1 MLYSLFM
8 NLQSPTHR
16 KQLPFIPPAPR
27 VSFLFS
33 LVFLGLHFP
42 LWAQSVKPK
51 SSIKVAPNP
60 TKTQATPRIVADLDA
75 PNQVKS
81 TPLNLSEYVNPF
93 VGTGGHGHT
102 FPGAASP
109 FGMVQLSP
117 DTRIDD
123 SWDGCGGYHY
133 DDSFIY
139 GFSHTHLSGTGVS
152 DYGDVLMMPIG
163 GPRAIMPSFNPYNY
177 RSNFNHSSEVA
188 EAGYYS
194 VYLPTP
200 EVKAE
205 LTVTPHVG
213 IHRYTYYQSMGQS
226 KFTAKV
232 LIDLNHRDYVI
243 SHHMYQLDQHRIGG
257 WRQSKAWANNQWVFF
272 VIEFSQDISR
282 IITAQDG
289 RKMVVEFDMG
299 YSEGNLGSGNAT
311 VNPSKYGEGHL
322 CEIVAKVGLSFTS
335 EAAAIANLNA
345 EMMGDKSFNEYR
357 ALAKQAWNEELSK
370 IQVTS
375 DYEAQAFRVGA
386 QLVKTDLEKRKFYT
400 ALYHCMIHPSL
411 ASDVDGSYR
420 GRDQKVHR
428 VSEINPNVSRI
439 TSAKHFKVYSVFS
452 LWDTYRALHPL
463 LSIIDPD
470 RTVDFVRSFLLQY
483 QQGGKLPVW
492 ELGSCETEC
501 MIGYHSVSVIA
512 DVILKEIGVE
522 KDAKGRTVYPFDY
535 NLALEAMIHS
545 AKLKDSAF
553 LDVDGKQL
561 GYMGIENTA
570 ESVSKLLEY
579 AYDDWCI
586 ARVAYVLNKDDVA
599 KNFYARSERW
609 KNVYDEKTGFMRPR
623 VNGGW
628 LSPFDPKEVNNHF
641 TEANAWQYSMYVPHD
656 IMGMMD
662 KLGGLK
668 ATENHLDSLF
678 SADSRT
684 TGRDQADI
692 SGLIGQYAHGNEPS
706 HHMAYLYNYC
716 GKPEKTQAIVD
727 RVCKTFY
734 QDSPDGLIGN
744 EDCGQMS
751 AWYVMSAMGI
761 YAVCPGSNVYTTG
774 VPQFYEVEILR
785 EGKSPFYITRGSL
798 NTTEK
803 TAEPLMYP
811 DGTKWKEDG
820 TQGKNEKMSSKDLF
834 KIGDK
839 PWAAHQM
846 ELPKESELPTLPSI
860 NDMKGTLA
868 QRLLAL
874 NELKEQR
881 ALEMRNM
888 RKVFKA
894 AELTVSHQQLMQGD
908 GIVFGQVGDEE
919 RDNLLLKTPKQS
931 MVTGFVPVPVLEG
944 VRTFKDTMRVRV
956 SVPKGTTGVLEIHVT
971 NKEIGLDAKEMQG
984 KGGKKKGSQGSSNFN
999 NIPGMILAGEGV
1011 EIITVDADGEKPYEF
1026 LLGYDAVVS
1035 AKLVDTKVYGGLPGS
1050 NPGNVTGTSDW
1061 ATAVYNRK
1069 QNDFKVS
1076 LAEGLMPHPQYSAGG
1091 MGALVD
1097 EIEGSK
1103 EWRAGGWMGFYDQDF
1118 SAVIDMGSVKPVS
1131 EVTARFL
1138 QDSRAWILKPRHFS
1152 VATSTDGIHFT
1163 PWIQEVGMV
1172 DDWQNNET
1180 MIDAVTV
1187 QHTSGKNLAVKPVKA
1202 RYIKVFADKYG
1213 PLPEGHLGYPY
1224 QGKGYIFI
1232 DEIQVR

>member
-1 MLYSLFM
+1 M
-8 NLQSPTHR
+8 NLTILNHRSGLQTFAQSWR
-16 KQLPFIPPAPR
+16 DSLL
-27 VSFLFS
+27 VCFLF
-33 LVFLGLHFP
+33 FGLMFP
-42 LWAQSVKPK
+42 LSAQTN
-51 SSIKVAPNP
+51 SSSN
-60 TKTQATPRIVADLDA
+60 
-75 PNQVKS
+75 
-81 TPLNLSEYVNPF
+81 NLSEYVNPF

-177 RSNFNHSSEVA
+177 RSNYDHSTEVA

-194 VYLPTP
+194 VYLPAH

-213 IHRYTYYQSMGQS
+213 IHRYTYYQSLGQT

-243 SHHMYQLDQHRIGG
+243 SHRMEQLDQHRIGG
-257 WRQSKAWANNQWVFF
+257 WRQSKGWANNQWVFF

-299 YSEGNLGSGNAT
+299 YSDANLGSGNASA
-311 VNPSKYGEGHL
+311 NPSKYGEGHL
-322 CEIVAKVGLSFTS
+322 CEIVAKVGISFTS
-335 EAAAIANLNA
+335 EAGAMANLNA
-345 EMMGDKSFNEYR
+345 EMMGDKSFNDYR
-357 ALAKQAWNEELSK
+357 AMAKQAWNEELSK

-375 DYEAQAFRVGA
+375 DYEAQTFRVGA
-386 QLVKTDLEKRKFYT
+386 QSVKTDVEKRKFYT

-411 ASDVDGSYR
+411 ASDVDGRYR
-420 GRDQKVHR
+420 GRDQQVHR
-428 VSEINPNVSRI
+428 VGEIAANVVRVS
-439 TSAKHFKVYSVFS
+439 TSKHHKVYSVFS

-522 KDAKGRTVYPFDY
+522 KDVQGRSVYPFDY
-535 NLALEAMIHS
+535 SLALEAMVHS

-553 LDVDGKQL
+553 LDQQGKQL
-561 GYMGIENTA
+561 GYMGVENTA

-586 ARVAYVLNKDDVA
+586 ARVAYVLSKDDIA
-599 KNFYARSERW
+599 KTFYARSERW

-628 LSPFDPKEVNNHF
+628 LTPFDPREVNNHF

-662 KLGGLK
+662 KLGGVK

-716 GKPEKTQAIVD
+716 GKPEKAQAIVD

-734 QDSPDGLIGN
+734 KDSPDGLIGN

-774 VPQFYEVEILR
+774 VPQFYEVEIQR
-785 EGKSPFYITRGSL
+785 EGKTPFYITRGSL
-798 NTTEK
+798 SKAEK
-803 TAEPLMYP
+803 TAEPMMFQ
-811 DGTKWKEDG
+811 DGVR
-820 TQGKNEKMSSKDLF
+820 
-834 KIGDK
+834 

-846 ELPKESELPTLPSI
+846 EMPKESELPALPSI
-860 NDMKGTLA
+860 NDMKGTFA
-868 QRLLAL
+868 QRMRAL
-874 NELKEQR
+874 DEMKQQR
-881 ALEMRNM
+881 VLEMRNM

-908 GIVFGQVGDEE
+908 GIVFGQVADAD
-919 RDNLLLKTPKQS
+919 RDNLLLKTPKQT
-931 MVTGFVPVPVLEG
+931 MVTGFVSVPVLEG
-944 VRTFKDTMRVRV
+944 SRTFRDSLRVRV
-956 SVPKGTTGVLEIHVT
+956 SVPKGTNGVLVIRVMNMEMQAT
-971 NKEIGLDAKEMQG
+971 GLDI
-984 KGGKKKGSQGSSNFN
+984 GGKATGGAKKKKQKSKKGALDLNSIQGMLIF
-999 NIPGMILAGEGV
+999 GENR
-1011 EIITVDADGEKPYEF
+1011 EETITLDADGEKPYEF
-1026 LLGYDAVVS
+1026 LIGYDAVVS
-1035 AKLVDTKVYGGLPGS
+1035 AQLVDVRVYGGLPGS
-1050 NPGNVTGTSDW
+1050 NPGNVVGKSDW

-1069 QNDFKVS
+1069 ENNYKVS
-1076 LAEGLMPHPQYSAGG
+1076 LGEGVVPHPQYSAGG
-1091 MGALVD
+1091 LGALVD
-1097 EIEGSK
+1097 EIQGSI

-1118 SAVIDMGSVKPVS
+1118 SAVIDMGSVKSVS
-1131 EVTARFL
+1131 EVSARFL
-1138 QDSRAWILKPRHFS
+1138 QDSRAWILCPRHFS
-1152 VATSTDGIHFT
+1152 VMTSTDGVKFT
-1163 PWIQEVGMV
+1163 PWAQEVALK

-1180 MIDAVTV
+1180 RIDQVTIE
-1187 QHTSGKNLAVKPVKA
+1187 HTDGKAGVEPIKA
-1202 RYIKVFADKYG
+1202 RYVKVVADKYG
-1213 PLPEGHLGYPY
+1213 KLPEGHLGYPY
-1224 QGKGYIFI
+1224 NGSGYIFM
-1232 DEIQVR
+1232 DEIQIR

>member
-1 MLYSLFM
+1 M
-8 NLQSPTHR
+8 NLTILNHRSGLQTIAQSGR
-16 KQLPFIPPAPR
+16 ASLL
-27 VSFLFS
+27 VCFLF
-33 LVFLGLHFP
+33 FGLMFP
-42 LWAQSVKPK
+42 LSAQTN
-51 SSIKVAPNP
+51 SSSN
-60 TKTQATPRIVADLDA
+60 
-75 PNQVKS
+75 
-81 TPLNLSEYVNPF
+81 NLSEYVNPF

-152 DYGDVLMMPIG
+152 DYGDVLMMPTG
-163 GPRAIMPSFNPYNY
+163 GPRSIMPSFNPKNY
-177 RSNFNHSSEVA
+177 RSNYNHSSEVA

-194 VYLPTP
+194 VYLPAY
-200 EVKAE
+200 EIKAE

-213 IHRYTYYQSMGQS
+213 IHRYTYYQSFDRS

-243 SHHMYQLDQHRIGG
+243 SHRMEQLDQHRIGG

-289 RKMVVEFDMG
+289 RKMVVEFDMD
-299 YSEGNLGSGNAT
+299 YSDANSGSGNASA
-311 VNPSKYGEGHL
+311 NPPKYGEGHL
-322 CEIVAKVGLSFTS
+322 CEIVAKVGISFTS
-335 EAAAIANLNA
+335 EAGAMANLNA
-345 EMMGDKSFNEYR
+345 EMMGDKSFNDYR
-357 ALAKQAWNEELSK
+357 AMAKQAWNEELSK

-375 DYEAQAFRVGA
+375 DYEAQTFRVGA
-386 QLVKTDLEKRKFYT
+386 QSVKTDVEKRKFYT

-411 ASDVDGSYR
+411 ASDVDGRYR
-420 GRDQKVHR
+420 GRDQQVHR
-428 VSEINPNVSRI
+428 VGEIAANVVRVS
-439 TSAKHFKVYSVFS
+439 TSKHHKVYSVFS

-522 KDAKGRTVYPFDY
+522 KDVQGRPVYPFDY
-535 NLALEAMIHS
+535 SLALEAMVHS

-553 LDVDGKQL
+553 LDQQGKQL
-561 GYMGIENTA
+561 GYMGVENTA

-586 ARVAYVLNKDDVA
+586 ARVAYVLSKDDIA
-599 KNFYARSERW
+599 KTFYARSERW

-628 LSPFDPKEVNNHF
+628 LTPFDPREVNNHF

-662 KLGGLK
+662 KLGGVK

-716 GKPEKTQAIVD
+716 GKPEKAQAIVD

-734 QDSPDGLIGN
+734 KDSPDGLIGN

-774 VPQFYEVEILR
+774 VPQFYEVEIQR

-798 NTTEK
+798 NTAEK
-803 TAEPLMYP
+803 TAEPMMFQ
-811 DGTKWKEDG
+811 DGVRWKEDG
-820 TQGKNEKMSSKDLF
+820 MQGKEVKTSSNDLF
-834 KIGDK
+834 KLGDK

-846 ELPKESELPTLPSI
+846 ELPKESELPALPSI
-860 NDMKGTLA
+860 NDMKGTFA
-868 QRLLAL
+868 QRNMAL
-874 NELKEQR
+874 DEMKQQR
-881 ALEMRNM
+881 FLEIRNM

-908 GIVFGQVGDEE
+908 GIVFGQVADAD
-919 RDNLLLKTPKQS
+919 RDNLLLKTPKQT
-931 MVTGFVPVPVLEG
+931 MVTGFVSVPVLEG
-944 VRTFKDTMRVRV
+944 SRTFKDSLRVRV
-956 SVPKGTTGVLEIHVT
+956 SVPKGTNGVLVIRVM
-971 NKEIGLDAKEMQG
+971 NMEMQASG
-984 KGGKKKGSQGSSNFN
+984 VAAGGKPTGGAKKKKQTSKKGMLDMNS
-999 NIPGMILAGEGV
+999 IPGMLIFGENRE
-1011 EIITVDADGEKPYEF
+1011 EIITLDADGEKPYEF
-1026 LLGYDAVVS
+1026 LIGYDAVVS
-1035 AKLVDTKVYGGLPGS
+1035 AQLVDARVYGGLPGS
-1050 NPGNVTGTSDW
+1050 NPGNVVGKSDW

-1069 QNDFKVS
+1069 ENNYKVS
-1076 LAEGLMPHPQYSAGG
+1076 LGEGVVPHPQYSAGG
-1091 MGALVD
+1091 LGALVD
-1097 EIEGSK
+1097 EIQGSI

-1118 SAVIDMGSVKPVS
+1118 SAVIDMGSVKSVS
-1131 EVTARFL
+1131 EVSARFL
-1138 QDSRAWILKPRHFS
+1138 QDSRAWILCPRHFS
-1152 VATSTDGIHFT
+1152 VMTSTDGVKFT
-1163 PWIQEVGMV
+1163 PWAQEVALK

-1180 MIDAVTV
+1180 RIDQVTIE
-1187 QHTSGKNLAVKPVKA
+1187 HTDGKAGVKPIKA
-1202 RYIKVFADKYG
+1202 RYVKVVADKYG
-1213 PLPEGHLGYPY
+1213 KLPAGHLGYPY
-1224 QGKGYIFI
+1224 NGSGYIFM
-1232 DEIQVR
+1232 DEIQIR

>member
-1 MLYSLFM
+1 M
-8 NLQSPTHR
+8 NLTILNHRSGLQTIAQSGR
-16 KQLPFIPPAPR
+16 ASLL
-27 VSFLFS
+27 VCFLF
-33 LVFLGLHFP
+33 FGLMFP
-42 LWAQSVKPK
+42 LSAQTN
-51 SSIKVAPNP
+51 SSSN
-60 TKTQATPRIVADLDA
+60 
-75 PNQVKS
+75 
-81 TPLNLSEYVNPF
+81 NLSEYVNPF

-152 DYGDVLMMPIG
+152 DYGDVLMMPTG
-163 GPRAIMPSFNPYNY
+163 GPRSIMPSFNPKNY
-177 RSNFNHSSEVA
+177 RSNYNHSSEVA

-194 VYLPTP
+194 VYLPAY
-200 EVKAE
+200 EIKAE

-213 IHRYTYYQSMGQS
+213 IHRYTYYQSFDKS

-243 SHHMYQLDQHRIGG
+243 SHRMEQLDQHRIGG

-289 RKMVVEFDMG
+289 RKMVVEFDMD
-299 YSEGNLGSGNAT
+299 YSDANSGSGNASA
-311 VNPSKYGEGHL
+311 NPPKYGEGHL
-322 CEIVAKVGLSFTS
+322 CEIVAKVGISFTS
-335 EAAAIANLNA
+335 EAGAMANLNA
-345 EMMGDKSFNEYR
+345 EMMGDKSFNDYR
-357 ALAKQAWNEELSK
+357 AMAKQAWNEELSK

-375 DYEAQAFRVGA
+375 DYEAQTFRVGA
-386 QLVKTDLEKRKFYT
+386 QSVKTDVEKRKFYT

-411 ASDVDGSYR
+411 ASDVDGRYR
-420 GRDQKVHR
+420 GRDQQVHR
-428 VSEINPNVSRI
+428 VGEIAANVVRVS
-439 TSAKHFKVYSVFS
+439 TSKHHKVYSVFS

-522 KDAKGRTVYPFDY
+522 KDVQGRPVYPFDY
-535 NLALEAMIHS
+535 SLALEAMVHS

-553 LDVDGKQL
+553 LDQQGKQL
-561 GYMGIENTA
+561 GYMGVENTA

-586 ARVAYVLNKDDVA
+586 ARVAYVLSKDDIA
-599 KNFYARSERW
+599 KTFYARSERW

-628 LSPFDPKEVNNHF
+628 LTPFDPREVNNHF

-662 KLGGLK
+662 KLGGVK

-716 GKPEKTQAIVD
+716 GKPEKAQAIVD

-734 QDSPDGLIGN
+734 KDSPDGLIGN

-774 VPQFYEVEILR
+774 VPQFYEVEIQR

-798 NTTEK
+798 NTEEK
-803 TAEPLMYP
+803 TAEPMMFQ
-811 DGTKWKEDG
+811 DGVRWKEDG
-820 TQGKNEKMSSKDLF
+820 MQGKEVKTSSNDLF
-834 KIGDK
+834 KLGDK

-846 ELPKESELPTLPSI
+846 ELPKESELPALPSI
-860 NDMKGTLA
+860 NDMKGTFA
-868 QRLLAL
+868 QRNMAL
-874 NELKEQR
+874 DEMKQQR
-881 ALEMRNM
+881 FLEIRNM

-908 GIVFGQVGDEE
+908 GIVFGQVADAD
-919 RDNLLLKTPKQS
+919 RDNLLLKTPKQT
-931 MVTGFVPVPVLEG
+931 MVTGFVSVPVLEG
-944 VRTFKDTMRVRV
+944 SRTFKDSLRVRV
-956 SVPKGTTGVLEIHVT
+956 SVPKGTNGVLVIRVM
-971 NKEIGLDAKEMQG
+971 NMEMQASG
-984 KGGKKKGSQGSSNFN
+984 VAAGGKPTGGAKKKKQTSKKGMLDMNS
-999 NIPGMILAGEGV
+999 IPGMLIFGENRE
-1011 EIITVDADGEKPYEF
+1011 EIITLDADGEKPYEF
-1026 LLGYDAVVS
+1026 LIGYDAVVS
-1035 AKLVDTKVYGGLPGS
+1035 AQLVDARVYGGLPGS
-1050 NPGNVTGTSDW
+1050 NPGNVVGKSDW

-1069 QNDFKVS
+1069 ENNYKVS
-1076 LAEGLMPHPQYSAGG
+1076 LGEGVVPHPQYSAGG
-1091 MGALVD
+1091 LGALVD
-1097 EIEGSK
+1097 EIQGSI

-1118 SAVIDMGSVKPVS
+1118 SAVIDMGSVKSVS
-1131 EVTARFL
+1131 EVSARFL
-1138 QDSRAWILKPRHFS
+1138 QDSRAWILCPRHFS
-1152 VATSTDGIHFT
+1152 VMTSTDGVKFT
-1163 PWIQEVGMV
+1163 PWAQEVALK
-1172 DDWQNNET
+1172 DDWQSNET
-1180 MIDAVTV
+1180 RIDQVTIE
-1187 QHTSGKNLAVKPVKA
+1187 HTDGKAGVKPIKA
-1202 RYIKVFADKYG
+1202 RYVKVVADKYG
-1213 PLPEGHLGYPY
+1213 KLPAGHLGYPY
-1224 QGKGYIFI
+1224 NGSGYIFM
-1232 DEIQVR
+1232 DEIQIR

>member
-1 MLYSLFM
+1 MTQSWRASL
-8 NLQSPTHR
+8 L
-16 KQLPFIPPAPR
+16 
-27 VSFLFS
+27 VCFLF
-33 LVFLGLHFP
+33 FGLMFP
-42 LWAQSVKPK
+42 LSAQTN
-51 SSIKVAPNP
+51 SSSN
-60 TKTQATPRIVADLDA
+60 
-75 PNQVKS
+75 
-81 TPLNLSEYVNPF
+81 NLSEYVNPF

-152 DYGDVLMMPIG
+152 DFGDVLMMPIG

-177 RSNFNHSSEVA
+177 RSNFSHSTEVA

-194 VYLPTP
+194 VYLPTH

-213 IHRYTYYQSMGQS
+213 IHRYTYYQSLGQT

-257 WRQSKAWANNQWVFF
+257 WRQSKGWANNQWVFF

-299 YSEGNLGSGNAT
+299 YSDANSGSGNAST
-311 VNPSKYGEGHL
+311 NPSKYGEGHL
-322 CEIVAKVGLSFTS
+322 CEIVAKVGISFTS
-335 EAAAIANLNA
+335 EAGAMANLNA
-345 EMMGDKSFNEYR
+345 EMMGDKSFNDYR
-357 ALAKQAWNEELSK
+357 AMAKQAWNEELSK

-375 DYEAQAFRVGA
+375 DYEAQTFRVGA
-386 QLVKTDLEKRKFYT
+386 QSVKTDVEKRKFYT

-411 ASDVDGSYR
+411 ASDVDGRYR
-420 GRDQKVHR
+420 GRDQQVHR
-428 VSEINPNVSRI
+428 VGEIAANVVRVS
-439 TSAKHFKVYSVFS
+439 TSKHHKVYSVFS

-522 KDAKGRTVYPFDY
+522 MDVQGRPVYPFDY
-535 NLALEAMIHS
+535 SLALEAMVHS

-553 LDVDGKQL
+553 LDQQGKQL
-561 GYMGIENTA
+561 GYMGVENTA

-586 ARVAYVLNKDDVA
+586 ARVAYVLSKDDIA
-599 KNFYARSERW
+599 KTFYARSERW

-628 LSPFDPKEVNNHF
+628 LTPFDPKEVNNHF

-662 KLGGLK
+662 KLGGVK

-716 GKPEKTQAIVD
+716 GKPEKAQAIVD
-727 RVCKTFY
+727 KVCKTFY
-734 QDSPDGLIGN
+734 KDSPDGLIGN

-774 VPQFYEVEILR
+774 VPQFYEVEIQR

-798 NTTEK
+798 NTEEK
-803 TAEPLMYP
+803 TAEPMMYP
-811 DGTKWKEDG
+811 DG
-820 TQGKNEKMSSKDLF
+820 MR
-834 KIGDK
+834 

-846 ELPKESELPTLPSI
+846 ELPKESELPALPSI
-860 NDMKGTLA
+860 NDMKGTFAQRNRALDEMKQ
-868 QRLLAL
+868 QRLL
-874 NELKEQR
+874 EI
-881 ALEMRNM
+881 RNM

-908 GIVFGQVGDEE
+908 GIVFGQVADAD
-919 RDNLLLKTPKQS
+919 RDNLLLKTPKQT
-931 MVTGFVPVPVLEG
+931 MVTGFVSVPVLEG
-944 VRTFKDTMRVRV
+944 SRTFRDSLRVRV
-956 SVPKGTTGVLEIHVT
+956 SVPKGTNGVLVIRVT
-971 NKEIGLDAKEMQG
+971 NMEMQASRVDA
-984 KGGKKKGSQGSSNFN
+984 GGKATVGAKKKKQTSKKGALEINS
-999 NIPGMILAGEGV
+999 IPGMLIFGENRE
-1011 EIITVDADGEKPYEF
+1011 EIITLDADGEKPYEF
-1026 LLGYDAVVS
+1026 LIGYDAVVS
-1035 AKLVDTKVYGGLPGS
+1035 AQLVDVKVYGGLPGS
-1050 NPGNVTGTSDW
+1050 NPGNVVGKSDW

-1069 QNDFKVS
+1069 ENNYKVS
-1076 LAEGLMPHPQYSAGG
+1076 LGEGVVPHPQYSAGG
-1091 MGALVD
+1091 LGALVD
-1097 EIEGSK
+1097 EIQGSI

-1118 SAVIDMGSVKPVS
+1118 SAVIDMGSVKSVS
-1131 EVTARFL
+1131 EVSARFL
-1138 QDSRAWILKPRHFS
+1138 QDSRAWILCPRHFS
-1152 VATSTDGIHFT
+1152 VMTSTDGVKYT
-1163 PWIQEVGMV
+1163 PWAQEVALK

-1180 MIDAVTV
+1180 RIDQVTIE
-1187 QHTSGKNLAVKPVKA
+1187 HTDGKAGVRPIKA
-1202 RYIKVFADKYG
+1202 RYVKVVADKYG
-1213 PLPEGHLGYPY
+1213 KLPEGHLGFPY
-1224 QGKGYIFI
+1224 NGSGYIFI
-1232 DEIQVR
+1232 DEIQIR

>member
-1 MLYSLFM
+1 MS
-8 NLQSPTHR
+8 QSWR
-16 KQLPFIPPAPR
+16 ASIF
-27 VSFLFS
+27 VCFLF
-33 LVFLGLHFP
+33 FGLMFP
-42 LWAQSVKPK
+42 LSAQ
-51 SSIKVAPNP
+51 IN
-60 TKTQATPRIVADLDA
+60 
-75 PNQVKS
+75 
-81 TPLNLSEYVNPF
+81 NLSEYVNPF

-152 DYGDVLMMPIG
+152 DYGDVLMMPTG
-163 GPRAIMPSFNPYNY
+163 GPRSIMPSFNPNNY
-177 RSNFNHSSEVA
+177 RSNYNHSSEVA

-194 VYLPTP
+194 VYLPTH
-200 EVKAE
+200 EIKAE

-213 IHRYTYYQSMGQS
+213 IHRYTYYQSFDRS

-243 SHHMYQLDQHRIGG
+243 SHRMEQLDQHRIGG
-257 WRQSKAWANNQWVFF
+257 WRQSKGWANNQWVFF

-299 YSEGNLGSGNAT
+299 YSDANLGSGNASA
-311 VNPSKYGEGHL
+311 NPSKYGEGHL
-322 CEIVAKVGLSFTS
+322 CEIVAKVGISFTS
-335 EAAAIANLNA
+335 EAGAMANLNA
-345 EMMGDKSFNEYR
+345 EMMGDKSFNDYR
-357 ALAKQAWNEELSK
+357 AMAKQAWNEELSK

-375 DYEAQAFRVGA
+375 DYEAQTFRVGA
-386 QLVKTDLEKRKFYT
+386 QSVKTDIEKRKFYT

-411 ASDVDGSYR
+411 ASDVDGRYR
-420 GRDQKVHR
+420 GRDQQVHR
-428 VSEINPNVSRI
+428 VGEIAANVVRVS
-439 TSAKHFKVYSVFS
+439 TSKHHKVYSVFS

-522 KDAKGRTVYPFDY
+522 KDVQGRPVYPFDY
-535 NLALEAMIHS
+535 SLALEAMVHS

-553 LDVDGKQL
+553 LDQQGKQL
-561 GYMGIENTA
+561 GYMGVENTA

-586 ARVAYVLNKDDVA
+586 ARVAYVLSKDDIA
-599 KNFYARSERW
+599 KTFYARSERW

-628 LSPFDPKEVNNHF
+628 LTPFDPREVNNHF

-662 KLGGLK
+662 KLGGVK

-716 GKPEKTQAIVD
+716 GKPEKAQAIVD

-734 QDSPDGLIGN
+734 KDSPDGLIGN

-774 VPQFYEVEILR
+774 VPQFYEVEIQR
-785 EGKSPFYITRGSL
+785 EGKTPFYITRGSL
-798 NTTEK
+798 SKAEK
-803 TAEPLMYP
+803 TAEPMMFQ
-811 DGTKWKEDG
+811 DGVR
-820 TQGKNEKMSSKDLF
+820 
-834 KIGDK
+834 

-846 ELPKESELPTLPSI
+846 EMPKESELPALPSI
-860 NDMKGTLA
+860 NDMKGTFA
-868 QRLLAL
+868 QRMRAL
-874 NELKEQR
+874 DEMKQQR
-881 ALEMRNM
+881 VLEMRNM

-908 GIVFGQVGDEE
+908 GIVFGQVEDAD
-919 RDNLLLKTPKQS
+919 RDNLLLKTPKQT
-931 MVTGFVPVPVLEG
+931 MVTGFVSVPVLEG
-944 VRTFKDTMRVRV
+944 SRTFKDSSRVRV
-956 SVPKGTTGVLEIHVT
+956 SVPKGTNGVLVIRVT
-971 NKEIGLDAKEMQG
+971 NMEMQATGLDT
-984 KGGKKKGSQGSSNFN
+984 GGKATAGAKKKKQKSKKGMLDINS
-999 NIPGMILAGEGV
+999 IPGMLIFGENRE
-1011 EIITVDADGEKPYEF
+1011 EIITLDADGEKPYEF
-1026 LLGYDAVVS
+1026 LIGYDAVVS
-1035 AKLVDTKVYGGLPGS
+1035 AQLVDVRVYGGLPGS
-1050 NPGNVTGTSDW
+1050 NPGNVVGKSDW

-1069 QNDFKVS
+1069 ENNYKVS
-1076 LAEGLMPHPQYSAGG
+1076 LGEGVVPHPQYSAGG
-1091 MGALVD
+1091 LGALVD
-1097 EIEGSK
+1097 EIQGSI

-1118 SAVIDMGSVKPVS
+1118 SAVIDMGSVKSVS
-1131 EVTARFL
+1131 EVSARFL
-1138 QDSRAWILKPRHFS
+1138 QDSRAWILCPRHFS
-1152 VATSTDGIHFT
+1152 VMTSTDGVKFT
-1163 PWIQEVGMV
+1163 PWAQEVALK

-1180 MIDAVTV
+1180 RIDQVTIAHTDGKAV
-1187 QHTSGKNLAVKPVKA
+1187 VKPIKA
-1202 RYIKVFADKYG
+1202 RYVKVVADKYG
-1213 PLPEGHLGYPY
+1213 KLPEGHLGYPY
-1224 QGKGYIFI
+1224 NGSGYIFM
-1232 DEIQVR
+1232 DEIQIR

>member
-8 NLQSPTHR
+8 NLTILNHRSRLQTFAQSWR
-16 KQLPFIPPAPR
+16 ASLL
-27 VSFLFS
+27 VCFLF
-33 LVFLGLHFP
+33 FGLMFP
-42 LWAQSVKPK
+42 LSAQTN
-51 SSIKVAPNP
+51 SSSN
-60 TKTQATPRIVADLDA
+60 
-75 PNQVKS
+75 
-81 TPLNLSEYVNPF
+81 NLSEYVNPF

-152 DYGDVLMMPIG
+152 DYGDVLMMPTG
-163 GPRAIMPSFNPYNY
+163 GPRSIMPSFNPNNY
-177 RSNFNHSSEVA
+177 RSNYNHSSEVA

-194 VYLPTP
+194 VYLPTH
-200 EVKAE
+200 EIKAE

-213 IHRYTYYQSMGQS
+213 IHRYTYYQSFDKS

-243 SHHMYQLDQHRIGG
+243 SHRMEQLDQHRIGG
-257 WRQSKAWANNQWVFF
+257 WRQSKGWANNQWVFF

-299 YSEGNLGSGNAT
+299 YSDANSGSGNASA
-311 VNPSKYGEGHL
+311 NPSKYGEGHL
-322 CEIVAKVGLSFTS
+322 CEIVAKVGISFTS
-335 EAAAIANLNA
+335 EAGAMANLNA
-345 EMMGDKSFNEYR
+345 EMMGDKSFNDYR
-357 ALAKQAWNEELSK
+357 AMAKQAWNEELSK

-375 DYEAQAFRVGA
+375 DYEAQTFRVGA
-386 QLVKTDLEKRKFYT
+386 QSVKTDVEKRKFYT

-411 ASDVDGSYR
+411 ASDVDGRYR
-420 GRDQKVHR
+420 GRDQQVHR
-428 VSEINPNVSRI
+428 VGEIAANVVRVS
-439 TSAKHFKVYSVFS
+439 TSKHHKVYSVFS

-522 KDAKGRTVYPFDY
+522 KDVKGRPVYPFDY
-535 NLALEAMIHS
+535 SLALEAMVHS

-553 LDVDGKQL
+553 LDQQGKQL
-561 GYMGIENTA
+561 GYMGVENTA

-586 ARVAYVLNKDDVA
+586 ARVAYVLSKDDIA
-599 KNFYARSERW
+599 KTFYARSERW

-628 LSPFDPKEVNNHF
+628 LTPFDPKEVNNHF

-662 KLGGLK
+662 KLGGVK

-716 GKPEKTQAIVD
+716 GKPEKAQAIVD

-734 QDSPDGLIGN
+734 KDSPDGLIGN

-774 VPQFYEVEILR
+774 VPQFYEVEIQR

-798 NTTEK
+798 NTEEK
-803 TAEPLMYP
+803 TAEPMMFQ
-811 DGTKWKEDG
+811 DG
-820 TQGKNEKMSSKDLF
+820 MR
-834 KIGDK
+834 

-846 ELPKESELPTLPSI
+846 ELPKESELPALPSI

-868 QRLLAL
+868 QR
-874 NELKEQR
+874 NR
-881 ALEMRNM
+881 ALEEMKQQRLLEIRNM

-908 GIVFGQVGDEE
+908 GIVFGQVADAD
-919 RDNLLLKTPKQS
+919 RDNLLLKTPKQT
-931 MVTGFVPVPVLEG
+931 MVTGFVSVPVLEG
-944 VRTFKDTMRVRV
+944 SRTFRDSLRIRV
-956 SVPKGTTGVLEIHVT
+956 SVPKGTNGVLVIRVT
-971 NKEIGLDAKEMQG
+971 NMEMQASG
-984 KGGKKKGSQGSSNFN
+984 VDAGGKATVGAKKKKQKSKKGALEINS
-999 NIPGMILAGEGV
+999 IPGMLIFGENRE
-1011 EIITVDADGEKPYEF
+1011 EIITLDADGEKPYEF
-1026 LLGYDAVVS
+1026 LIGYDAVVS
-1035 AKLVDTKVYGGLPGS
+1035 AQLVDVRVYGGLPGS
-1050 NPGNVTGTSDW
+1050 NPGNVVGKSDW

-1069 QNDFKVS
+1069 ENNYKVS
-1076 LAEGLMPHPQYSAGG
+1076 LGEGVVPHPQYSAGG
-1091 MGALVD
+1091 LGALVD
-1097 EIEGSK
+1097 EIQGSI

-1118 SAVIDMGSVKPVS
+1118 SAVIDMGSVKSVS
-1131 EVTARFL
+1131 EVSARFL
-1138 QDSRAWILKPRHFS
+1138 QDSRAWILCPRHFS
-1152 VATSTDGIHFT
+1152 VMTSTDGVKYT
-1163 PWIQEVGMV
+1163 PWAQEVALK

-1180 MIDAVTV
+1180 RIDQVTIA
-1187 QHTSGKNLAVKPVKA
+1187 HTDGKAGVKPIKA
-1202 RYIKVFADKYG
+1202 RYVKVVADKYG
-1213 PLPEGHLGYPY
+1213 KLPEGHLGYPY
-1224 QGKGYIFI
+1224 NGSGYIFM
-1232 DEIQVR
+1232 DEIQIR

>member
-1 MLYSLFM
+1 M
-8 NLQSPTHR
+8 
-16 KQLPFIPPAPR
+16 
-27 VSFLFS
+27 
-33 LVFLGLHFP
+33 FP
-42 LWAQSVKPK
+42 LSAQTN
-51 SSIKVAPNP
+51 SSSN
-60 TKTQATPRIVADLDA
+60 
-75 PNQVKS
+75 
-81 TPLNLSEYVNPF
+81 NLSEYVNPF

-152 DYGDVLMMPIG
+152 DYGDVLMMPTG
-163 GPRAIMPSFNPYNY
+163 GPRSIMPSFNPKNY
-177 RSNFNHSSEVA
+177 RSNYNHSSEVA

-194 VYLPTP
+194 VYLPAY
-200 EVKAE
+200 EIKAE

-213 IHRYTYYQSMGQS
+213 IHRYTYYQSFDRS

-243 SHHMYQLDQHRIGG
+243 SHRMEQLDQHRIGG
-257 WRQSKAWANNQWVFF
+257 WRQSKGWANNQWVFF

-289 RKMVVEFDMG
+289 RKMVVEFDMD
-299 YSEGNLGSGNAT
+299 YSDANSGSGNASA
-311 VNPSKYGEGHL
+311 NPSKYGEGHL
-322 CEIVAKVGLSFTS
+322 CEIVAKVGISFTS
-335 EAAAIANLNA
+335 EAGAMANLNA
-345 EMMGDKSFNEYR
+345 EMMGDKSFNDYR
-357 ALAKQAWNEELSK
+357 AMAKQAWNEELSK

-375 DYEAQAFRVGA
+375 DYEAQTFRVGA
-386 QLVKTDLEKRKFYT
+386 QSVKTDVEKRKFYT

-411 ASDVDGSYR
+411 ASDVDGRYR
-420 GRDQKVHR
+420 GRDQQVHR
-428 VSEINPNVSRI
+428 VGEIAANVVRVS
-439 TSAKHFKVYSVFS
+439 TSKHHKVYSVFS

-522 KDAKGRTVYPFDY
+522 KDVQGRPVYPFDY
-535 NLALEAMIHS
+535 SLALEAMVHS

-553 LDVDGKQL
+553 LDQQGKQL
-561 GYMGIENTA
+561 GYMGVENTA

-586 ARVAYVLNKDDVA
+586 ARVAYVLSKDDIA
-599 KNFYARSERW
+599 KTFYARSERW

-628 LSPFDPKEVNNHF
+628 LTPFDPREVNNHF

-662 KLGGLK
+662 KLGGVK

-716 GKPEKTQAIVD
+716 GKPEKAQAIVD

-734 QDSPDGLIGN
+734 KDSPDGLIGN

-761 YAVCPGSNVYTTG
+761 YAVCPGSNVYATG
-774 VPQFYEVEILR
+774 VPQFYEVEIQR

-798 NTTEK
+798 NTEEK
-803 TAEPLMYP
+803 TAEPMMFQ
-811 DGTKWKEDG
+811 DGVR
-820 TQGKNEKMSSKDLF
+820 
-834 KIGDK
+834 

-846 ELPKESELPTLPSI
+846 ELPKESELPALPSI
-860 NDMKGTLA
+860 NEMKGTLA
-868 QRLLAL
+868 QR
-874 NELKEQR
+874 NR
-881 ALEMRNM
+881 ALDEMKQQRFLEIRNM

-908 GIVFGQVGDEE
+908 GIVFGQVADAD
-919 RDNLLLKTPKQS
+919 RDNLLLKTPKQT
-931 MVTGFVPVPVLEG
+931 MVTGFVSVPVLEG
-944 VRTFKDTMRVRV
+944 SRTFKDSLRVRV
-956 SVPKGTTGVLEIHVT
+956 SVPKGTNGVLVIRVTNMEMQATGV
-971 NKEIGLDAKEMQG
+971 AA
-984 KGGKKKGSQGSSNFN
+984 GGKPTGGAKKKKQTSKKGMLDMNS
-999 NIPGMILAGEGV
+999 IPGMLIFGENRE
-1011 EIITVDADGEKPYEF
+1011 EIITLDADGEKPYEF
-1026 LLGYDAVVS
+1026 LIGYDAVVS
-1035 AKLVDTKVYGGLPGS
+1035 AQLVDVRVYGGLPGS
-1050 NPGNVTGTSDW
+1050 NPGNVVGKSDW

-1069 QNDFKVS
+1069 ENNYEVS
-1076 LAEGLMPHPQYSAGG
+1076 LGEGVVPHPQYSAGG
-1091 MGALVD
+1091 LGALVD
-1097 EIEGSK
+1097 EIQGSI

-1118 SAVIDMGSVKPVS
+1118 SAVIDMGSVKSVS
-1131 EVTARFL
+1131 EVSARFL
-1138 QDSRAWILKPRHFS
+1138 QDSRAWILCPRHFS
-1152 VATSTDGIHFT
+1152 VMTSTDGVKFT
-1163 PWIQEVGMV
+1163 PWAQEVALE

-1180 MIDAVTV
+1180 RIEQVTIE
-1187 QHTSGKNLAVKPVKA
+1187 HTDGKAGVKPIKA
-1202 RYIKVFADKYG
+1202 RYVKVVADKYG
-1213 PLPEGHLGYPY
+1213 KLPEGHLGYPY
-1224 QGKGYIFI
+1224 HGSGYIFM
-1232 DEIQVR
+1232 DEIQIR

>member
-1 MLYSLFM
+1 M
-8 NLQSPTHR
+8 NLTILNHRSGLQTFAQSWR
-16 KQLPFIPPAPR
+16 DSLL
-27 VSFLFS
+27 VCFLF
-33 LVFLGLHFP
+33 FGLMFP
-42 LWAQSVKPK
+42 LSAQTN
-51 SSIKVAPNP
+51 SSSN
-60 TKTQATPRIVADLDA
+60 
-75 PNQVKS
+75 
-81 TPLNLSEYVNPF
+81 NLSEYVNPF

-152 DYGDVLMMPIG
+152 DYGDVLMMPTG
-163 GPRAIMPSFNPYNY
+163 GPRSIMPSFNPNNY
-177 RSNFNHSSEVA
+177 RSNYNHSSEVA

-194 VYLPTP
+194 VYLPTH
-200 EVKAE
+200 EIKAE

-213 IHRYTYYQSMGQS
+213 IHRYTYYQSFDRS

-243 SHHMYQLDQHRIGG
+243 SHRMEQLDQHRIGG
-257 WRQSKAWANNQWVFF
+257 WRQSKGWANNQWVFF

-299 YSEGNLGSGNAT
+299 YSDANSGSGNAST
-311 VNPSKYGEGHL
+311 NPSKYGEGHL
-322 CEIVAKVGLSFTS
+322 CEIVAQVGISFTS
-335 EAAAIANLNA
+335 EAGAMANLNA
-345 EMMGDKSFNEYR
+345 EMMGDKSFNDYR
-357 ALAKQAWNEELSK
+357 AMAKQAWNEELSK

-375 DYEAQAFRVGA
+375 DYEAQTFRVGA
-386 QLVKTDLEKRKFYT
+386 QSVKTDVEKRKFYT

-411 ASDVDGSYR
+411 ASDVDGRYR
-420 GRDQKVHR
+420 GRDQQVHR
-428 VSEINPNVSRI
+428 VGEIAANVVRVS
-439 TSAKHFKVYSVFS
+439 TSKHYKVYSVFS

-522 KDAKGRTVYPFDY
+522 KDVQGRSVYPFDY
-535 NLALEAMIHS
+535 SLALEAMVHS

-553 LDVDGKQL
+553 LDQQGKQL
-561 GYMGIENTA
+561 GYMGVENTA

-586 ARVAYVLNKDDVA
+586 ARVAYVLSKDDIA
-599 KNFYARSERW
+599 KTFYARSERW

-628 LSPFDPKEVNNHF
+628 LTPFDPREVNNHF

-662 KLGGLK
+662 KLGGVK

-716 GKPEKTQAIVD
+716 GKPEKAQAIVD

-734 QDSPDGLIGN
+734 KDSPDGLIGN

-774 VPQFYEVEILR
+774 VPQFYEIEIHR
-785 EGKSPFYITRGSL
+785 EGKTPFYITRGSL
-798 NTTEK
+798 NTAEK
-803 TAEPLMYP
+803 TAEPMMFQ
-811 DGTKWKEDG
+811 DGVR
-820 TQGKNEKMSSKDLF
+820 
-834 KIGDK
+834 

-846 ELPKESELPTLPSI
+846 EMPKESELPALPSI
-860 NDMKGTLA
+860 NDMKGTFAQRNRALEEMKQ
-868 QRLLAL
+868 QRLL
-874 NELKEQR
+874 EI
-881 ALEMRNM
+881 RNM

-908 GIVFGQVGDEE
+908 GIVFGQVADAD
-919 RDNLLLKTPKQS
+919 RDNLLLKTPKQT
-931 MVTGFVPVPVLEG
+931 MVTGFVSVPVLEG
-944 VRTFKDTMRVRV
+944 SRTFRDSLRIRV
-956 SVPKGTTGVLEIHVT
+956 SVPKGTNGVLVIRVT
-971 NKEIGLDAKEMQG
+971 NTEMQASG
-984 KGGKKKGSQGSSNFN
+984 VDAGGKATGGAKKKKQKSKKGALDINS
-999 NIPGMILAGEGV
+999 IPGMLIFGENRE
-1011 EIITVDADGEKPYEF
+1011 EIITLDADGEKPYEF
-1026 LLGYDAVVS
+1026 LIGYDAVVS
-1035 AKLVDTKVYGGLPGS
+1035 AQLVDVKVYGGLPGS
-1050 NPGNVTGTSDW
+1050 NPGNVVGKSDW

-1069 QNDFKVS
+1069 ENNYKVS
-1076 LAEGLMPHPQYSAGG
+1076 LGEGVVPHPQYSAGG
-1091 MGALVD
+1091 LGALVD
-1097 EIEGSK
+1097 EIQGSI

-1118 SAVIDMGSVKPVS
+1118 SAVIDMGSVKSVS
-1131 EVTARFL
+1131 EVSARFL
-1138 QDSRAWILKPRHFS
+1138 QDSRAWILCPRHFS
-1152 VATSTDGIHFT
+1152 VMTSTDGVKFT
-1163 PWIQEVGMV
+1163 PWAQEVALK

-1180 MIDAVTV
+1180 RIDQVTIA
-1187 QHTSGKNLAVKPVKA
+1187 HTDGKAGVKPIKA
-1202 RYIKVFADKYG
+1202 RYVKVVADKYG
-1213 PLPEGHLGYPY
+1213 KLPEGHLGYPY
-1224 QGKGYIFI
+1224 NGSGYIFM
-1232 DEIQVR
+1232 DEIQIR

>member
-1 MLYSLFM
+1 M
-8 NLQSPTHR
+8 NLTILNHRSGLQTIAQSGR
-16 KQLPFIPPAPR
+16 ASLL
-27 VSFLFS
+27 VCFLF
-33 LVFLGLHFP
+33 FGLMFP
-42 LWAQSVKPK
+42 LSAQTN
-51 SSIKVAPNP
+51 SSSN
-60 TKTQATPRIVADLDA
+60 
-75 PNQVKS
+75 
-81 TPLNLSEYVNPF
+81 NLSEYVNPF

-152 DYGDVLMMPIG
+152 DYGDVLMMPTG
-163 GPRAIMPSFNPYNY
+163 GPRSIMPSFNPKNY
-177 RSNFNHSSEVA
+177 RSNYNHSSEVA

-194 VYLPTP
+194 VYLPAY
-200 EVKAE
+200 EIKAE

-213 IHRYTYYQSMGQS
+213 IHRYTYYQSFDRS

-243 SHHMYQLDQHRIGG
+243 SHRMEQLDQHRIGG

-289 RKMVVEFDMG
+289 RKMVVEFDMD
-299 YSEGNLGSGNAT
+299 YSDANSGSGNASA
-311 VNPSKYGEGHL
+311 NPPKYGEGHL
-322 CEIVAKVGLSFTS
+322 CEIVAKVGISFTS
-335 EAAAIANLNA
+335 EAGAMANLNA
-345 EMMGDKSFNEYR
+345 EMMGDKSFNDYR
-357 ALAKQAWNEELSK
+357 AMAKQAWNEELSK

-375 DYEAQAFRVGA
+375 DYEAQTFRVGA
-386 QLVKTDLEKRKFYT
+386 QSVKTDVEKRKFYT

-411 ASDVDGSYR
+411 ASDVDGRYR
-420 GRDQKVHR
+420 GRDQQVHR
-428 VSEINPNVSRI
+428 VGEIAANVVRVS
-439 TSAKHFKVYSVFS
+439 TSKHHKVYSVFS

-522 KDAKGRTVYPFDY
+522 KDVQGRPVYPFDY
-535 NLALEAMIHS
+535 SLALEAMVHS

-553 LDVDGKQL
+553 LDQQGKQL
-561 GYMGIENTA
+561 GYMGVENTA

-586 ARVAYVLNKDDVA
+586 ARVAYVLSKDDIA
-599 KNFYARSERW
+599 KTFYARSERW

-628 LSPFDPKEVNNHF
+628 LTPFDPREVNNHF

-662 KLGGLK
+662 KLGGVK

-716 GKPEKTQAIVD
+716 GKPEKAQAIVD

-734 QDSPDGLIGN
+734 KDSPDGLIGN

-774 VPQFYEVEILR
+774 VPQFYEVEIQR

-798 NTTEK
+798 NTAEK
-803 TAEPLMYP
+803 TAEPMMFQ
-811 DGTKWKEDG
+811 DGVRWKEDG
-820 TQGKNEKMSSKDLF
+820 MQGKEVKTSSNDLF
-834 KIGDK
+834 KLGDK

-846 ELPKESELPTLPSI
+846 ELPKESELPALPSI
-860 NDMKGTLA
+860 NDMKGTFV
-868 QRLLAL
+868 QR
-874 NELKEQR
+874 NR
-881 ALEMRNM
+881 ALDEMKQQRFLEIRNM

-908 GIVFGQVGDEE
+908 GIVFGQVADAD
-919 RDNLLLKTPKQS
+919 RDNLLLKTPKQT
-931 MVTGFVPVPVLEG
+931 MVTGFVSVPVLEG
-944 VRTFKDTMRVRV
+944 SRTFKDSLRVRV
-956 SVPKGTTGVLEIHVT
+956 SVPKGTNGVLVIRVM
-971 NKEIGLDAKEMQG
+971 NMEMQASG
-984 KGGKKKGSQGSSNFN
+984 VAAGGKPTGGAKKKKQTSKKGMLDMNS
-999 NIPGMILAGEGV
+999 IPGMLIFGENRE
-1011 EIITVDADGEKPYEF
+1011 EIITLDADGEKPYEF
-1026 LLGYDAVVS
+1026 LIGYDAVVS
-1035 AKLVDTKVYGGLPGS
+1035 AQLVDARVYGGLPGS
-1050 NPGNVTGTSDW
+1050 NPGNVVGKSDW

-1069 QNDFKVS
+1069 ENNYKVS
-1076 LAEGLMPHPQYSAGG
+1076 LGEGVVPHPQYSAGG
-1091 MGALVD
+1091 LGALVD
-1097 EIEGSK
+1097 EIQGSI

-1118 SAVIDMGSVKPVS
+1118 SAVIDMGSVKSVS
-1131 EVTARFL
+1131 EVSARFL
-1138 QDSRAWILKPRHFS
+1138 QDSRAWILCPRYFS
-1152 VATSTDGIHFT
+1152 VMTSTDGVKFT
-1163 PWIQEVGMV
+1163 PWAQEVALK

-1180 MIDAVTV
+1180 RIDQVTIEHTDGKAGVTRIMAVV
-1187 QHTSGKNLAVKPVKA
+1187 IFLWMKF
-1202 RYIKVFADKYG
+1202 RY
-1213 PLPEGHLGYPY
+1213 
-1224 QGKGYIFI
+1224 
-1232 DEIQVR
+1232 DERG

>member
-1 MLYSLFM
+1 M
-8 NLQSPTHR
+8 NLTILNHRSGLQTIAQSWR
-16 KQLPFIPPAPR
+16 ASLVIY
-27 VSFLFS
+27 FLFFGLMFS
-33 LVFLGLHFP
+33 LS
-42 LWAQSVKPK
+42 AQTN
-51 SSIKVAPNP
+51 SSSN
-60 TKTQATPRIVADLDA
+60 
-75 PNQVKS
+75 
-81 TPLNLSEYVNPF
+81 NLSEYVNPF

-177 RSNFNHSSEVA
+177 RSNYDHSTEVA

-194 VYLPTP
+194 VYLPAH

-213 IHRYTYYQSMGQS
+213 IHRYTYYQSLGQT

-243 SHHMYQLDQHRIGG
+243 SHRMEQLDQHRIGG
-257 WRQSKAWANNQWVFF
+257 WRQSKGWANNQWVFF

-299 YSEGNLGSGNAT
+299 YSDANSGLGNASA
-311 VNPSKYGEGHL
+311 NPSKSGEGHL
-322 CEIVAKVGLSFTS
+322 CEIVAQVGISFTS
-335 EAAAIANLNA
+335 EAGAIANLNA
-345 EMMGDKSFNEYR
+345 EMMGDKSFNDYR
-357 ALAKQAWNEELSK
+357 AMAKQAWNEELSK

-375 DYEAQAFRVGA
+375 DYEAQTFRVGA
-386 QLVKTDLEKRKFYT
+386 QSVKTDIEKRKFYT

-411 ASDVDGSYR
+411 ASDVDGRYR
-420 GRDQKVHR
+420 GRDQQVHR
-428 VSEINPNVSRI
+428 VGEIAANVVRVS
-439 TSAKHFKVYSVFS
+439 TSKHHKVYSVFS

-522 KDAKGRTVYPFDY
+522 KDVQGRSVYPFDY
-535 NLALEAMIHS
+535 SLALEAMVHS

-553 LDVDGKQL
+553 LDQQGKQL
-561 GYMGIENTA
+561 GYMGVENTA

-586 ARVAYVLNKDDVA
+586 ARVAYVLSKDDIA
-599 KNFYARSERW
+599 KTFYARSERW

-628 LSPFDPKEVNNHF
+628 LTPFDPKEVNNHF

-662 KLGGLK
+662 KLGGVK

-716 GKPEKTQAIVD
+716 GKPEKAQAIVD

-734 QDSPDGLIGN
+734 KDSPDGLIGN

-774 VPQFYEVEILR
+774 VPQFYEVEIQR
-785 EGKSPFYITRGSL
+785 EGKTPFYITRGSL
-798 NTTEK
+798 SKAEK
-803 TAEPLMYP
+803 TAEPMIFQ
-811 DGTKWKEDG
+811 DGVR
-820 TQGKNEKMSSKDLF
+820 
-834 KIGDK
+834 
-839 PWAAHQM
+839 PWAVHQM
-846 ELPKESELPTLPSI
+846 EMPKESELPALPSI
-860 NDMKGTLA
+860 NDMKGTFA
-868 QRLLAL
+868 QRMRAL
-874 NELKEQR
+874 DEMKQQR
-881 ALEMRNM
+881 VLEMRNM

-908 GIVFGQVGDEE
+908 GIVFGQVADAD
-919 RDNLLLKTPKQS
+919 RDNLLLKTPKQT
-931 MVTGFVPVPVLEG
+931 MVTGFVSVPVLEG
-944 VRTFKDTMRVRV
+944 SRTFKDSSRVRV
-956 SVPKGTTGVLEIHVT
+956 SVPKGTNGVLVIRVT
-971 NKEIGLDAKEMQG
+971 NMEMQATGLDT
-984 KGGKKKGSQGSSNFN
+984 GGKATAGAKKKKQKSKKGMLDINS
-999 NIPGMILAGEGV
+999 IPGMLMFGENRE
-1011 EIITVDADGEKPYEF
+1011 EIITLDADGEKPYEF
-1026 LLGYDAVVS
+1026 LIGYDAVVS
-1035 AKLVDTKVYGGLPGS
+1035 AQLVDVKVYGGLPGS
-1050 NPGNVTGTSDW
+1050 NPGNVVGKSDR

-1069 QNDFKVS
+1069 ENNYKV
-1076 LAEGLMPHPQYSAGG
+1076 LLCEGVVPHPQYSAGG
-1091 MGALVD
+1091 LGALVD
-1097 EIEGSK
+1097 EIQGSI

-1118 SAVIDMGSVKPVS
+1118 SAVIDMGSVKSVS
-1131 EVTARFL
+1131 EVSARFL
-1138 QDSRAWILKPRHFS
+1138 QDSRAWILCPRHFS
-1152 VATSTDGIHFT
+1152 VMTSTDGVKYT
-1163 PWIQEVGMV
+1163 SWAQEVALK

-1180 MIDAVTV
+1180 RIDQVTIA
-1187 QHTSGKNLAVKPVKA
+1187 HTDGKAGVKPIKA
-1202 RYIKVFADKYG
+1202 RYVKVVADKYG
-1213 PLPEGHLGYPY
+1213 KLPEGHLGYPY
-1224 QGKGYIFI
+1224 NGSGYIFM
-1232 DEIQVR
+1232 DEIQIR

>member
-8 NLQSPTHR
+8 NLTILNHRSWLQSVTQSWR
-16 KQLPFIPPAPR
+16 ALLL
-27 VSFLFS
+27 VSLLF
-33 LVFLGLHFP
+33 FGLIFP
-42 LWAQSVKPK
+42 LSAQTN
-51 SSIKVAPNP
+51 SSSN
-60 TKTQATPRIVADLDA
+60 
-75 PNQVKS
+75 
-81 TPLNLSEYVNPF
+81 NLSEYVNPF

-133 DDSFIY
+133 EDSFIY

-152 DYGDVLMMPIG
+152 DYGDVLMMPTG
-163 GPRAIMPSFNPYNY
+163 GPRSIMPSFNPNNY
-177 RSNFNHSSEVA
+177 RSNYNHSSEVA

-194 VYLPTP
+194 VYLPTH
-200 EVKAE
+200 EIKAE

-213 IHRYTYYQSMGQS
+213 IHRYTYYQSFDKS

-232 LIDLNHRDYVI
+232 LIDLNHRDNVI
-243 SHHMYQLDQHRIGG
+243 SHRMEQLDQHRIGG
-257 WRQSKAWANNQWVFF
+257 WRQSKGWANNQWVFF

-299 YSEGNLGSGNAT
+299 YSDANSGSGYASA
-311 VNPSKYGEGHL
+311 NPPKYGEGHL
-322 CEIVAKVGLSFTS
+322 CEIVAKVGISFTS
-335 EAAAIANLNA
+335 EAGAIANLNA
-345 EMMGDKSFNEYR
+345 EMMGDKSFNDYR
-357 ALAKQAWNEELSK
+357 AMAKQAWNEELSK

-375 DYEAQAFRVGA
+375 DYEAQTFRVGA
-386 QLVKTDLEKRKFYT
+386 QSVKTDVEKRKFYT

-411 ASDVDGSYR
+411 ASDVDGRYR
-420 GRDQKVHR
+420 GRDQQVHR
-428 VSEINPNVSRI
+428 VGEIAANVVRVS
-439 TSAKHFKVYSVFS
+439 TSKHHKVYSVFS

-522 KDAKGRTVYPFDY
+522 KDVKGRPVYPFDY
-535 NLALEAMIHS
+535 SLALEAMVHS

-553 LDVDGKQL
+553 LDQQGKQL
-561 GYMGIENTA
+561 GYMGVENTA

-586 ARVAYVLNKDDVA
+586 ARVAYVLSKDDIA
-599 KNFYARSERW
+599 KTFYARSERW

-628 LSPFDPKEVNNHF
+628 LTPFDPKEVNNHF

-662 KLGGLK
+662 KLGGVK

-716 GKPEKTQAIVD
+716 GKPEKAQAIVD

-734 QDSPDGLIGN
+734 KDSPDGLIGN

-774 VPQFYEVEILR
+774 VPQFYEVEIQR

-798 NTTEK
+798 NTEEK
-803 TAEPLMYP
+803 TAEPMMFQ
-811 DGTKWKEDG
+811 DGMRWKEDG
-820 TQGKNEKMSSKDLF
+820 MQGKEVKTSPKDLF
-834 KIGDK
+834 KLGDK

-846 ELPKESELPTLPSI
+846 ELPKESELPALPSI

-868 QRLLAL
+868 QRNRAL
-874 NELKEQR
+874 DDMKQQR
-881 ALEMRNM
+881 VLEMRNM

-908 GIVFGQVGDEE
+908 GIVFGQVADAD
-919 RDNLLLKTPKQS
+919 RDNLLLKTPKQT
-931 MVTGFVPVPVLEG
+931 MVTGFVSVPVLEG
-944 VRTFKDTMRVRV
+944 SRTFRDSLRVRV
-956 SVPKGTTGVLEIHVT
+956 SVPKGTNGVLVIRVT
-971 NKEIGLDAKEMQG
+971 NMEMQASG
-984 KGGKKKGSQGSSNFN
+984 VDAGGKATGGAKKKKQTSKKGALDINS
-999 NIPGMILAGEGV
+999 IPGMLIFGENRE
-1011 EIITVDADGEKPYEF
+1011 EIITLDADGEKPYEF
-1026 LLGYDAVVS
+1026 LIGYDAVVS
-1035 AKLVDTKVYGGLPGS
+1035 AQLVDVRVYGGLPGS
-1050 NPGNVTGTSDW
+1050 NPGNVVGKSDW
-1061 ATAVYNRK
+1061 ATAVYNCK
-1069 QNDFKVS
+1069 ENNYKVS
-1076 LAEGLMPHPQYSAGG
+1076 LGEGVVPHPQYSAGG
-1091 MGALVD
+1091 LGALVD
-1097 EIEGSK
+1097 EIQGSI

-1118 SAVIDMGSVKPVS
+1118 SAVIDMGSVKSVS
-1131 EVTARFL
+1131 EVSARIL
-1138 QDSRAWILKPRHFS
+1138 QDSRAWILCPRHFS
-1152 VATSTDGIHFT
+1152 VMTSTDGVKYT
-1163 PWIQEVGMV
+1163 PWAQEVALK

-1180 MIDAVTV
+1180 RIDQVTIAHTDGKAV
-1187 QHTSGKNLAVKPVKA
+1187 VKPIKA
-1202 RYIKVFADKYG
+1202 RYVKVVADKYG
-1213 PLPEGHLGYPY
+1213 KLPEGHLGYPY
-1224 QGKGYIFI
+1224 NGSGYIFI
-1232 DEIQVR
+1232 DEIQIR

>member
-1 MLYSLFM
+1 M
-8 NLQSPTHR
+8 NLTILNHRSRLQSVTQSWR
-16 KQLPFIPPAPR
+16 ASLL
-27 VSFLFS
+27 VCFLF
-33 LVFLGLHFP
+33 FGLMFP
-42 LWAQSVKPK
+42 LSAQTN
-51 SSIKVAPNP
+51 SSSN
-60 TKTQATPRIVADLDA
+60 
-75 PNQVKS
+75 
-81 TPLNLSEYVNPF
+81 NLSEYVNPF

-152 DYGDVLMMPIG
+152 DFGDVLMMPIG

-177 RSNFNHSSEVA
+177 RSNFSHSTEVA

-194 VYLPTP
+194 VYLPTH

-213 IHRYTYYQSMGQS
+213 IHRYTYYQSLGQT

-257 WRQSKAWANNQWVFF
+257 WRQSKGWANNQWVFF

-299 YSEGNLGSGNAT
+299 YSDANSGSGNAST
-311 VNPSKYGEGHL
+311 NPSKYGEGHL
-322 CEIVAKVGLSFTS
+322 CEIVAKVGISFTS
-335 EAAAIANLNA
+335 EAGAMANLNA
-345 EMMGDKSFNEYR
+345 EMMGDKSFNDYR
-357 ALAKQAWNEELSK
+357 AMAKQAWNEELSK

-375 DYEAQAFRVGA
+375 DYEAQTFRVGA
-386 QLVKTDLEKRKFYT
+386 QSVKTDVEKRKFYT

-411 ASDVDGSYR
+411 ASDVDGRYR
-420 GRDQKVHR
+420 GRDQQVHR
-428 VSEINPNVSRI
+428 VGEIAANVVRVS
-439 TSAKHFKVYSVFS
+439 TSKHHKVYSVFS

-522 KDAKGRTVYPFDY
+522 KDAKGRPVYPFDY
-535 NLALEAMIHS
+535 SLALEAMVHS

-553 LDVDGKQL
+553 LDQQGKQL
-561 GYMGIENTA
+561 GYMGVENTA

-586 ARVAYVLNKDDVA
+586 ARVAYVLSKDDIA
-599 KNFYARSERW
+599 KTFYARSERW

-628 LSPFDPKEVNNHF
+628 LTPFDPKEVNNHF

-662 KLGGLK
+662 KLGGVK

-716 GKPEKTQAIVD
+716 GKPEKAQAIVD

-734 QDSPDGLIGN
+734 KDSPDGLIGN

-774 VPQFYEVEILR
+774 VPQFYEVEIQR

-798 NTTEK
+798 NTEEK
-803 TAEPLMYP
+803 TAEPMMYP
-811 DGTKWKEDG
+811 DG
-820 TQGKNEKMSSKDLF
+820 MR
-834 KIGDK
+834 

-846 ELPKESELPTLPSI
+846 ELPKESELPALPSI
-860 NDMKGTLA
+860 NDMKGTFAQRNRALDEMKQ
-868 QRLLAL
+868 QRLL
-874 NELKEQR
+874 EI
-881 ALEMRNM
+881 RNM

-908 GIVFGQVGDEE
+908 GIVFGQVADAD
-919 RDNLLLKTPKQS
+919 RDNLLLKTPKQT
-931 MVTGFVPVPVLEG
+931 MVTGFVSVPVLEG
-944 VRTFKDTMRVRV
+944 SRTFRDSLRVRV
-956 SVPKGTTGVLEIHVT
+956 SVPKGTNGVLVIRVT
-971 NKEIGLDAKEMQG
+971 NMEMQASRVDA
-984 KGGKKKGSQGSSNFN
+984 GGKATVGAKKKKQTSKKGALEINS
-999 NIPGMILAGEGV
+999 IPGMLIFGENRE
-1011 EIITVDADGEKPYEF
+1011 EIITLDADGEKPYEF
-1026 LLGYDAVVS
+1026 LIGYDAVVS
-1035 AKLVDTKVYGGLPGS
+1035 AQLVDVKVYGGLPGS
-1050 NPGNVTGTSDW
+1050 NPGNVVGKSDW

-1069 QNDFKVS
+1069 ENNYKVS
-1076 LAEGLMPHPQYSAGG
+1076 LGEGVVPHPQYSAGG
-1091 MGALVD
+1091 LGALVD
-1097 EIEGSK
+1097 EIQGSI

-1118 SAVIDMGSVKPVS
+1118 SAVIDMGSVKSVS
-1131 EVTARFL
+1131 EVSARFL
-1138 QDSRAWILKPRHFS
+1138 QDSRAWILCPRHFS
-1152 VATSTDGIHFT
+1152 VMTSTDGVKYT
-1163 PWIQEVGMV
+1163 PWAQEVALK

-1180 MIDAVTV
+1180 RIDQVTIE
-1187 QHTSGKNLAVKPVKA
+1187 HTDGKAGVRPIKA
-1202 RYIKVFADKYG
+1202 RYVKVVADKYG
-1213 PLPEGHLGYPY
+1213 KLPEGHLGFPY
-1224 QGKGYIFI
+1224 NGSGYIFI
-1232 DEIQVR
+1232 DEIQIR

>member
-1 MLYSLFM
+1 M
-8 NLQSPTHR
+8 NLTILNHRSGLQTIAQSWR
-16 KQLPFIPPAPR
+16 ASLVIY
-27 VSFLFS
+27 FLFFGLMFS
-33 LVFLGLHFP
+33 LS
-42 LWAQSVKPK
+42 AQTN
-51 SSIKVAPNP
+51 SSSN
-60 TKTQATPRIVADLDA
+60 
-75 PNQVKS
+75 
-81 TPLNLSEYVNPF
+81 NLSEYVNPF

-177 RSNFNHSSEVA
+177 RSNYDHSTEVA

-194 VYLPTP
+194 VYLPAH

-213 IHRYTYYQSMGQS
+213 IHRYTYYQSLGQT

-243 SHHMYQLDQHRIGG
+243 SHRMEQLDQHRIGG
-257 WRQSKAWANNQWVFF
+257 WRQSKGWANNQWVFF

-299 YSEGNLGSGNAT
+299 YSDANSGLGNASA
-311 VNPSKYGEGHL
+311 NPSKYGEGHL
-322 CEIVAKVGLSFTS
+322 CEIVAQVGISFTS
-335 EAAAIANLNA
+335 EAGAIANLNA
-345 EMMGDKSFNEYR
+345 EMMGDKSFNDYR
-357 ALAKQAWNEELSK
+357 AMAKQAWNEELSK

-375 DYEAQAFRVGA
+375 DYEAQTFRVGA
-386 QLVKTDLEKRKFYT
+386 QSVKTDVEKRKFYT

-411 ASDVDGSYR
+411 ASDVDGRYR
-420 GRDQKVHR
+420 GRDQQVHR
-428 VSEINPNVSRI
+428 VGEIAANVVRVS
-439 TSAKHFKVYSVFS
+439 TSKHHKVYSVFS

-522 KDAKGRTVYPFDY
+522 KDVQGRSVYPFDY
-535 NLALEAMIHS
+535 SLALEAMVHS

-553 LDVDGKQL
+553 LDQQGKQL
-561 GYMGIENTA
+561 GYMGVENTA

-586 ARVAYVLNKDDVA
+586 ARVAYVLSKDDIA
-599 KNFYARSERW
+599 KTFYARSERW

-628 LSPFDPKEVNNHF
+628 LTPFDPREVNNHF

-662 KLGGLK
+662 KLGGVK

-716 GKPEKTQAIVD
+716 GKPEKAQAIVD

-734 QDSPDGLIGN
+734 KDSPDGLIGN

-774 VPQFYEVEILR
+774 VPQFYEVEIQR
-785 EGKSPFYITRGSL
+785 EGKTPFYITRGSL
-798 NTTEK
+798 SKAEK
-803 TAEPLMYP
+803 TAEPMMFQ
-811 DGTKWKEDG
+811 DGVR
-820 TQGKNEKMSSKDLF
+820 
-834 KIGDK
+834 

-846 ELPKESELPTLPSI
+846 EMPKESELPALPSI
-860 NDMKGTLA
+860 NDMKGTFA
-868 QRLLAL
+868 QRMRAL
-874 NELKEQR
+874 DEMKQQR
-881 ALEMRNM
+881 VLEMRNM

-908 GIVFGQVGDEE
+908 GIVFGQVADAD
-919 RDNLLLKTPKQS
+919 RDNLLLKTPKQT
-931 MVTGFVPVPVLEG
+931 MVTGFVSVPVLEG
-944 VRTFKDTMRVRV
+944 SRTFKDSSRVRV
-956 SVPKGTTGVLEIHVT
+956 SVPKGTNGVLVIRVT
-971 NKEIGLDAKEMQG
+971 NMEMQATGLDT
-984 KGGKKKGSQGSSNFN
+984 GGKATAGAKKKKQKSKKGMLDINS
-999 NIPGMILAGEGV
+999 IPGMLMFGENRE
-1011 EIITVDADGEKPYEF
+1011 EIITLDADGEKPYEF
-1026 LLGYDAVVS
+1026 LIGYDAVVS
-1035 AKLVDTKVYGGLPGS
+1035 AQLVDVKVYGGLPGS
-1050 NPGNVTGTSDW
+1050 NPGNVVGKSDR

-1069 QNDFKVS
+1069 ENNYKV
-1076 LAEGLMPHPQYSAGG
+1076 LLCEGVVPHPQYSAGG
-1091 MGALVD
+1091 LGALVD
-1097 EIEGSK
+1097 EIQGSI

-1118 SAVIDMGSVKPVS
+1118 SAVIDMGSVKSVS
-1131 EVTARFL
+1131 EVSARFL
-1138 QDSRAWILKPRHFS
+1138 QDSRAWILCPRHFS
-1152 VATSTDGIHFT
+1152 VMTSTDGVKYT
-1163 PWIQEVGMV
+1163 SWAQEVALK

-1180 MIDAVTV
+1180 RIDQVTIA
-1187 QHTSGKNLAVKPVKA
+1187 HTDGKAGVKPIKA
-1202 RYIKVFADKYG
+1202 RYVKVVADKYG
-1213 PLPEGHLGYPY
+1213 KLPEGHLGYPY
-1224 QGKGYIFI
+1224 NGSGYIFM
-1232 DEIQVR
+1232 DEIQIR

>member
-1 MLYSLFM
+1 MS
-8 NLQSPTHR
+8 QSWR
-16 KQLPFIPPAPR
+16 ASIF
-27 VSFLFS
+27 VCFLF
-33 LVFLGLHFP
+33 FGLMFP
-42 LWAQSVKPK
+42 LSAQ
-51 SSIKVAPNP
+51 IN
-60 TKTQATPRIVADLDA
+60 
-75 PNQVKS
+75 
-81 TPLNLSEYVNPF
+81 NLSEYVNPF

-177 RSNFNHSSEVA
+177 RSNYDHSTEVA

-194 VYLPTP
+194 VYLPAH

-213 IHRYTYYQSMGQS
+213 IHRYTYYQSLGQT

-243 SHHMYQLDQHRIGG
+243 SHRMEQLDQHRIGG
-257 WRQSKAWANNQWVFF
+257 WRQSKGWANNQWVFF

-289 RKMVVEFDMG
+289 RKMVIEFDMG
-299 YSEGNLGSGNAT
+299 YSDANSGSGNVSA
-311 VNPSKYGEGHL
+311 NPSKYGEGHL
-322 CEIVAKVGLSFTS
+322 CEIVAQVGISFTS
-335 EAAAIANLNA
+335 EAGAMANLNA
-345 EMMGDKSFNEYR
+345 EMMGDKSFNDYR
-357 ALAKQAWNEELSK
+357 AMAKQAWNEELSK

-375 DYEAQAFRVGA
+375 DYEAQTFRVGA
-386 QLVKTDLEKRKFYT
+386 QSVKTDVEKRKFYT

-411 ASDVDGSYR
+411 ASDVDGRYR
-420 GRDQKVHR
+420 GRDQQLHR
-428 VSEINPNVSRI
+428 VGEIAANVVRVS
-439 TSAKHFKVYSVFS
+439 TSKHHKVYSVFS

-522 KDAKGRTVYPFDY
+522 KDVQGRSVYPFDY
-535 NLALEAMIHS
+535 SLALEAMVHS

-553 LDVDGKQL
+553 LDQQGKQL
-561 GYMGIENTA
+561 GYMGVENTA

-586 ARVAYVLNKDDVA
+586 ARVAYVLSKDDIA
-599 KNFYARSERW
+599 KTFYARSERW

-628 LSPFDPKEVNNHF
+628 LTPFDPREVNNHF

-662 KLGGLK
+662 KLGGVK

-716 GKPEKTQAIVD
+716 GKPEKAQAIVD

-734 QDSPDGLIGN
+734 KDSPDGLIGN

-774 VPQFYEVEILR
+774 VPQFYEVEIQR
-785 EGKSPFYITRGSL
+785 EGKTPFYITRGSL
-798 NTTEK
+798 NTEEK
-803 TAEPLMYP
+803 TAEPMMFQ
-811 DGTKWKEDG
+811 DG
-820 TQGKNEKMSSKDLF
+820 MR
-834 KIGDK
+834 

-846 ELPKESELPTLPSI
+846 EMPKESELPALPSI
-860 NDMKGTLA
+860 NDMKGTFAQRNRALEEMKQ
-868 QRLLAL
+868 QRLL
-874 NELKEQR
+874 EI
-881 ALEMRNM
+881 RNM

-908 GIVFGQVGDEE
+908 GIVFGQVADAD
-919 RDNLLLKTPKQS
+919 RDNLLLKTPKQT
-931 MVTGFVPVPVLEG
+931 MVTGFVSVPVLEG
-944 VRTFKDTMRVRV
+944 SRTFRDSLRVRV
-956 SVPKGTTGVLEIHVT
+956 SVPKGTNGVLVIRVT
-971 NKEIGLDAKEMQG
+971 NMEMQASG
-984 KGGKKKGSQGSSNFN
+984 VDAGGKATVGAKKKKQTSKKGALDINS
-999 NIPGMILAGEGV
+999 IPGMLIFGENRE
-1011 EIITVDADGEKPYEF
+1011 EIITLDADGEKPYEF
-1026 LLGYDAVVS
+1026 LIGYDAVVS
-1035 AKLVDTKVYGGLPGS
+1035 AQLVDVKVYGGLPGS
-1050 NPGNVTGTSDW
+1050 NPGNVVGKSDW

-1069 QNDFKVS
+1069 ENNYKVS
-1076 LAEGLMPHPQYSAGG
+1076 LGEGVVPHPQYSAGG
-1091 MGALVD
+1091 LGALVD
-1097 EIEGSK
+1097 EIQGSI

-1118 SAVIDMGSVKPVS
+1118 SAVIDMGSVKSVS
-1131 EVTARFL
+1131 EVSARFL
-1138 QDSRAWILKPRHFS
+1138 QDSRAWILCPRHFS
-1152 VATSTDGIHFT
+1152 VMTSTDGVKYT
-1163 PWIQEVGMV
+1163 PWAQEFALK

-1180 MIDAVTV
+1180 RIDQVTIA
-1187 QHTSGKNLAVKPVKA
+1187 HTDGKAGVEPIKA
-1202 RYIKVFADKYG
+1202 RYVKVVADKYG
-1213 PLPEGHLGYPY
+1213 KLPEGHLGYPY
-1224 QGKGYIFI
+1224 NGSGYIFM
-1232 DEIQVR
+1232 DEIQIR